1 MRHQNTFL
9 TASSL
14 MITHA
19 TEESK
24 LIIIIAREVCI
35 ACKFEEGVPQPL
47 NNRSHLQGYIYSLY
61 DNVAIDV
68 AVVLRAVMV
77 CMYA

>member
-1 MRHQNTFL
+1 
-9 TASSL
+9 

-47 NNRSHLQGYIYSLY
+47 NNRYSLY

-68 AVVLRAVMV
+68 AVVLRSVMV